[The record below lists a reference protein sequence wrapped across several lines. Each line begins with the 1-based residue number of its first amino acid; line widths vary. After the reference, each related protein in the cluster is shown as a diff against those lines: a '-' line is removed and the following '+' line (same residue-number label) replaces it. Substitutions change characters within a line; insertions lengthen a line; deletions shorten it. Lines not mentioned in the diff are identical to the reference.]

1 MRKPRCSGADGCI
14 DRLHVSFDTT
24 YYMTLFSAALLLF
37 LVMDPFGNVPVF
49 LSVLRSVDEDR
60 RRWVIA
66 RELLIALAFLVAFL
80 FGGRYVLDAIG
91 ISESSLT
98 VAGGVILFLIA
109 LRMIFPSPGGVFGA
123 DAEDAEAEPILVPLA
138 IPLIAGPSAMA
149 AVLFMMSSNPAR
161 WLEWLAALGMAWAA
175 TGAVLLLAPNLVRL
189 IGNRGL
195 VATERLMG
203 MVLTAIASKM
213 ILTGVAEFYGMA
225 G

>member
-1 MRKPRCSGADGCI
+1 
-14 DRLHVSFDTT
+14 
-24 YYMTLFSAALLLF
+24 MTLFSAALLLF

-49 LSVLRSVDEDR
+49 ISVLRSVDEDR

-66 RELLIALAFLVAFL
+66 RELLIALAFLIAFL

-123 DAEDAEAEPILVPLA
+123 DAEDAEDAETEPILVPLA

-149 AVLFMMSSNPAR
+149 SVLFMMSSNPAR
-161 WLEWLAALGMAWAA
+161 WLEWLAALGLAWAA

-189 IGNRGL
+189 MGNRGL
-195 VATERLMG
+195 IATERLMG

-225 G
+225 